1 MAGQEKRPV
10 AVTSNIA
17 GDREVLADLLR
28 AYGYVPTETGQGVP
42 TAEAYWELEETVLGP
57 GGSSEGKTADF
68 AGALP
73 CLSIFWEAAQEAV
86 EMRWQEPGSSGFWRQ
101 RQEVQPVEFKETA
114 ENRRRR
120 LLRLCLHHLVAQL
133 PGTRPSPWGIL
144 TGVRPV
150 KVVQRFLDE
159 GLRKEQIFRALT
171 RDFGILPEESETLY
185 RIAVYQRPFLPELTE
200 NRKRISVYLGYP
212 FCPSRCS
219 YCSFPGYDL
228 QKWRKRQPE
237 CVEAMLREIREV
249 GARTKKLGLVI
260 ETLYFGGGTPTAM
273 APEQMDSLL
282 AACQSSF
289 DLLPGCEWT
298 IEGGRPDTLTR
309 EMLEV
314 MARYPVKRLCINPQS
329 LQARTLERIGR
340 RHSPEEIGETFLRV
354 RRISKERGLDWRIN
368 SDLILGLPGETAAD
382 VAATLEGLLA
392 FGPENITVHSLAI
405 KRGSAFQ
412 EARPKLP
419 SLEEALGMR
428 AVVRD
433 RLEAAGYLPYYLYRQ
448 KEILASGENI
458 GYSLPGMACLYNIL
472 MIEERQ
478 TILGLGVGSG
488 SKYLIPGS
496 WALENEYNPKDLIQ
510 YIERIPDLIRRKVD
524 KLGEIG

>member
-42 TAEAYWELEETVLGP
+42 TAEAYWELEETALGP

-171 RDFGILPEESETLY
+171 PGFWYFAGESETLY

-212 FCPSRCS
+212 FCPKPLQLLFFSRLRSAKMAEAAAGMCGGDA
-219 YCSFPGYDL
+219 PGDPGGGS
-228 QKWRKRQPE
+228 QDKKTWAGHRDSVFWRRYAYRHGAGADGQP
-237 CVEAMLREIREV
+237 
-249 GARTKKLGLVI
+249 
-260 ETLYFGGGTPTAM
+260 FGGL
-273 APEQMDSLL
+273 S
-282 AACQSSF
+282 
-289 DLLPGCEWT
+289 
-298 IEGGRPDTLTR
+298 
-309 EMLEV
+309 V
-314 MARYPVKRLCINPQS
+314 
-329 LQARTLERIGR
+329 
-340 RHSPEEIGETFLRV
+340 FL
-354 RRISKERGLDWRIN
+354 
-368 SDLILGLPGETAAD
+368 
-382 VAATLEGLLA
+382 
-392 FGPENITVHSLAI
+392 
-405 KRGSAFQ
+405 
-412 EARPKLP
+412 
-419 SLEEALGMR
+419 
-428 AVVRD
+428 
-433 RLEAAGYLPYYLYRQ
+433 
-448 KEILASGENI
+448 
-458 GYSLPGMACLYNIL
+458 
-472 MIEERQ
+472 
-478 TILGLGVGSG
+478 
-488 SKYLIPGS
+488 
-496 WALENEYNPKDLIQ
+496 
-510 YIERIPDLIRRKVD
+510 
-524 KLGEIG
+524 